1 MLASANVGLS
11 SWASSQDNP
20 EFLQPER
27 PNFNLRRNFLQ
38 LFDPMRSESVRLD
51 VSIGISLLDR
61 NEQEKVQ
68 GKLERQHPYIPNAA
82 NSSVPMAA
90 LGMQNFT

>member
-1 MLASANVGLS
+1 MLASANVGLG
-11 SWASSQDNP
+11 SWASNQENP

-51 VSIGISLLDR
+51 VSLGISLMDR
-61 NEQEKVQ
+61 QEQERVQ
-68 GKLERQHPYIPNAA
+68 GKLERQHPYIPNASTVA
-82 NSSVPMAA
+82 M
-90 LGMQNFT
+90 GMQQFV